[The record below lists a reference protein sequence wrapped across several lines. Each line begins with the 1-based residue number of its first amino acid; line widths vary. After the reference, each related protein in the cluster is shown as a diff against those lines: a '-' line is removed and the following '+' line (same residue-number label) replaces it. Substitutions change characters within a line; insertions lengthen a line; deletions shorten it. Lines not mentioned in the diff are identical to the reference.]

1 MGILLRFLRLR
12 LLMEADDTLD
22 YVVPG
27 LQGRLLVE
35 LVQVPDVSEDALKR
49 RIPFRLEF
57 CLEVNIPLLL
67 RDPLQVGG
75 TGPFE
80 EERENGGAW
89 QHETPR
95 LQVLVVH
102 QEGRLAIVAF

>member
-1 MGILLRFLRLR
+1 MQ
-12 LLMEADDTLD
+12 ADDTLD

-35 LVQVPDVSEDALKR
+35 LVQVPDVGEDPLKG

-57 CLEVNIPLLL
+57 CLEVHVPLLL

-75 TGPFE
+75 AGPFE
-80 EERENGGAW
+80 EEREDGGAW

-102 QEGRLAIVAF
+102 QEGRLASVAFQ